1 MRSPQCKPMMISP
14 CYHGDSVHNALRL
27 CNISYGLFWKFQT
40 CTCMFPCTAEFLLSI
55 RVTRS
60 LQLSASIMLLVWLRG
75 QKQPQC
81 LFFKQTF
88 SLALLLFAWAGGI
101 IGLDN
106 LGPAVY
112 PLFPSPNNALCVIR
126 KKQNCVC
133 VRESLCFCDIICCSS
148 LSRENK
154 KNKYSRLQK
163 PTHRNQFTGWKVTP
177 DISNSYNQSIF
188 SANTDATP
196 ERLLMSTRWNFNRD
210 VEIGSA
216 QGGVNCNV
224 EHT

>member
-133 VRESLCFCDIICCSS
+133 VCVRVCAFVILFVVPLWAEKI
-148 LSRENK
+148 K
-154 KNKYSRLQK
+154 KISTPGCKNPL
-163 PTHRNQFTGWKVTP
+163 TG
-177 DISNSYNQSIF
+177 IN
-188 SANTDATP
+188 
-196 ERLLMSTRWNFNRD
+196 LLVGR
-210 VEIGSA
+210 
-216 QGGVNCNV
+216 
-224 EHT
+224 